1 MKLKNPTDNAI
12 EYERSKLHDCYGEKI
27 LVREQT
33 DEKEV
38 ENEQREEE
46 GRDCPSE
53 PTAANHEAARTQ
65 STETHKFSIPKL
77 APLCSDRKKD
87 RLNNA
92 KFIDEMSELLLKST
106 TSSRIGCFVRNIQR
120 QHIQARRGVK
130 NHISLSLKERIRL
143 KIK

>member
-12 EYERSKLHDCYGEKI
+12 ENERSKLHDFYEEEI
-27 LVREQT
+27 LVSEQI

-38 ENEQREEE
+38 ENEQGEEE
-46 GRDCPSE
+46 IRDCPSE
-53 PTAANHEAARTQ
+53 PTAATNQAAGTQ
-65 STETHKFSIPKL
+65 STETRKRIPKL

-120 QHIQARRGVK
+120 QHIQAKRGVK
-130 NHISLSLKERIRL
+130 NHISLSLKEKIRL